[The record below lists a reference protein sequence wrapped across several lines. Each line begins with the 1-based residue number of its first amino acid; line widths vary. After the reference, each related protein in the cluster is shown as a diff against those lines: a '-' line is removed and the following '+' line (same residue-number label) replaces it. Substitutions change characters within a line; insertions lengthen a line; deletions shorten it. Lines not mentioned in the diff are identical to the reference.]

1 VSENDSL
8 VHNGEW
14 SANREKTVLQ
24 GQAHVG
30 ASGGIFIIFLKNI
43 VNELVRTEFLETG
56 LKIGRINY
64 ALPCKAVAFLNNS
77 RLPTKPILTRMPF

>member
-1 VSENDSL
+1 MV
-8 VHNGEW
+8 NGPPTGKRLFYKGKLTLEL
-14 SANREKTVLQ
+14 R
-24 GQAHVG
+24 G
-30 ASGGIFIIFLKNI
+30 ASSSFFKKNI